1 MVEND
6 FQSDFCDRNNRS
18 NRNRLSWL
26 YYGAA
31 VGVSVLVLVK
41 FKVIG
46 IRHAAIRRMR
56 HTVYIQMRHTVYI
69 QMICQSQ
76 RHESRLEIS

>member
-1 MVEND
+1 MVENE

-18 NRNRLSWL
+18 RNRLSWL

-41 FKVIG
+41 FKVNKAYIM
-46 IRHAAIRRMR
+46 A
-56 HTVYIQMRHTVYI
+56 HT
-69 QMICQSQ
+69 
-76 RHESRLEIS
+76 L

>member
-1 MVEND
+1 MVENE

-18 NRNRLSWL
+18 RNRLSWL

-41 FKVIG
+41 FKVNKAYIM
-46 IRHAAIRRMR
+46 A
-56 HTVYIQMRHTVYI
+56 HTLYYIPR
-69 QMICQSQ
+69 
-76 RHESRLEIS
+76 